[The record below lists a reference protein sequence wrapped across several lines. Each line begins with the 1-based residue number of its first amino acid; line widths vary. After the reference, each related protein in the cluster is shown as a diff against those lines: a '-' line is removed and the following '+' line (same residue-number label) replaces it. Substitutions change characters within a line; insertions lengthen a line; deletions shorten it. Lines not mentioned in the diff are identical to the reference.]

1 MNVAGAAGPLAR
13 KPPINGSFP
22 LDHEGQCRTVVGRY
36 LKCLQEHGSDQTAC
50 RALAK
55 IYLACR
61 MDRGLM
67 ARDEWP
73 TLGFPDE
80 HNKSAEINNSDK
92 DKKG

>member
-1 MNVAGAAGPLAR
+1 MNVAGAAGPLLR

-22 LDHEGQCRTVVGRY
+22 LDHDGQCKTVVGRY
-36 LKCLQEHGSDQTAC
+36 LKCLQEHAADQTPC

-67 ARDEWP
+67 ERDEWSA
-73 TLGFPDE
+73 LGFHDPPA
-80 HNKSAEINNSDK
+80 NAPQNVDK
-92 DKKG
+92 EQ